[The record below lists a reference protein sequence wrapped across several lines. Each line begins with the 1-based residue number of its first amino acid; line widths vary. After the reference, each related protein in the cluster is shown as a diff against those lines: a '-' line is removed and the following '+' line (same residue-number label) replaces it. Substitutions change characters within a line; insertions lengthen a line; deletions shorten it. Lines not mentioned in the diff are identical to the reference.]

1 MTQDI
6 PSESAIERSPEEVL
20 KPQARQQPQ
29 LLKPIDS
36 GLVLRET
43 TSEEH
48 LPSIRPWVRAVGL
61 FLVGSFSLGVGL
73 TAIWPYRVVVRGQG
87 QIRPLGESSVIHSP
101 FTGRVNA
108 VRVQDDQSV
117 VRGQVIAELNAE
129 DLRGKQSE
137 LNLNRKALGQQEQ
150 AIILQNRAA
159 VEAAS
164 EDVEKAE
171 AALRLAESEFSRY
184 SQLADSGA
192 IASIQLDEKRANLEV
207 AKSNVEKARQSV
219 KELVSQRQRDL
230 SRLSQE
236 VSTNL
241 QESEKV
247 KRDLGITLV
256 RSPVSGVIHSL
267 ALRNPAQVVV
277 EGQELARVAPVN
289 REILAKVFIPAE
301 SIDDIEI
308 GQTADLRIIG
318 CPFPDFGTMKGRVIS
333 ISPDAVSA
341 QTAQQIQPSPSS
353 SAQATESYPRYE
365 VTVQPSGRTLESGSR
380 KCELKLGMDF
390 EADITTRIETVMTF
404 LLRKARLIAGR

>member
-1 MTQDI
+1 
-6 PSESAIERSPEEVL
+6 
-20 KPQARQQPQ
+20 
-29 LLKPIDS
+29 
-36 GLVLRET
+36 
-43 TSEEH
+43 
-48 LPSIRPWVRAVGL
+48 
-61 FLVGSFSLGVGL
+61 
-73 TAIWPYRVVVRGQG
+73 
-87 QIRPLGESSVIHSP
+87 
-101 FTGRVNA
+101 VNA

-318 CPFPDFGTMKGRVIS
+318 CPFPDFGTMKGRVVS

-353 SAQATESYPRYE
+353 SAQATESHPRYE